1 MLFPIFDEL
10 LASSILDLPLLEPT
24 LFMLMVFS
32 ALPKIFRLF
41 ESVDNLLDPW
51 SSTTESKAFL
61 ELLKFNELAEDEVN
75 VPAIVETIGDW
86 VEELFLTF
94 AYKIYKLSIL
104 IWDSRSKVWV
114 FKSVFSSWSSDI
126 LLTFAIESWIC
137 LFIWSH

>member
-1 MLFPIFDEL
+1 M
-10 LASSILDLPLLEPT
+10 
-24 LFMLMVFS
+24 
-32 ALPKIFRLF
+32 F

-86 VEELFLTF
+86 IEELFLTF
-94 AYKIYKLSIL
+94 AYRIYKLSIL
-104 IWDSRSKVWV
+104 IWDYRSKVWV